1 MARRVTP
8 SQYNAM
14 VRQHNAKVR
23 QHNSKVKQAI
33 DKANRE
39 NKAAV
44 NKYNAEV
51 RRHNIEVRKQRQ
63 AHINAVNQYNRAV
76 NTYNAKARSNRA
88 KISQQISSLLSSNST
103 RYPEIRN
110 TTVDLLKRFERVADE
125 GYESEQHGALVRL
138 AEVES
143 SNSADVAES
152 LLADAPVDDFD
163 AVEDTGILQYL
174 SDLSDDLL
182 DRWRGAIYSLSPNN
196 PDAGRHF
203 CTSAREIF
211 TEILEKWATDKE
223 VREADPECQMTP
235 NGSKPTRRS
244 KIQYLLRLKGADTPE
259 MIGFVDADIE
269 NVIRLFD
276 DFNEGTHGPAGKFG
290 FSRLQAIRKRVE
302 GGIMF
307 LAAIAA

>member
-8 SQYNAM
+8 SQYNAL

-23 QHNSKVKQAI
+23 QYNNKLKQAV

-44 NKYNAEV
+44 RKYNAEV
-51 RRHNIEVRKQRQ
+51 RKHNSEVRKRRQ
-63 AHINAVNQYNRAV
+63 AHVNAVNQYNRAV
-76 NTYNAKARSNRA
+76 NTYNAKVRSNRA
-88 KISQQISSLLSSNST
+88 KINQQIASLQSSSST
-103 RYPEIRN
+103 RYPEVRVA
-110 TTVDLLKRFERVADE
+110 TVDLLQRFERVADE
-125 GYESEQHGALVRL
+125 RYGSEQHKALVRL

-143 SNSADVAES
+143 SNSAEVAES
-152 LLADAPVDDFD
+152 LLAEAPAGDVET
-163 AVEDTGILQYL
+163 VEDTGILEYL

-211 TEILEKWATDKE
+211 TEILEKWASDKE
-223 VREADPECQMTP
+223 VIEADPECQMTP

-276 DFNEGTHGPAGKFG
+276 DFNEATHGRAGKFG

>member
-8 SQYNAM
+8 SQHNAL

-23 QHNSKVKQAI
+23 QHNSKVKQAV

-39 NKAAV
+39 NRAAV
-44 NKYNAEV
+44 NKHNTDV
-51 RRHNIEVRKQRQ
+51 RRHNSEVRKQRQ
-63 AHINAVNQYNRAV
+63 AHKNAVNQYIRAV
-76 NTYNAKARSNRA
+76 NTHNAKIRSNRA
-88 KISQQISSLLSSNST
+88 KINQQISSLQSSNST
-103 RYPEIRN
+103 RYPEVRSATI
-110 TTVDLLKRFERVADE
+110 DLLQRFERVADE
-125 GYESEQHGALVRL
+125 RHGSEQHEALVRL

-152 LLADAPVDDFD
+152 LLADVPADDIEV
-163 AVEDTGILQYL
+163 VEDTGILEYL

-211 TEILEKWATDKE
+211 TEILEKWASDKE
-223 VREADPECQMTP
+223 VKEASPECQMTP

-244 KIQYLLRLKGADTPE
+244 KIHYLLKLKGADTPE

-276 DFNEGTHGPAGKFG
+276 DFNEGTHGQAGKFG

-307 LAAIAA
+307 LAAIAT